1 MKRFA
6 LILAMLT
13 VLLPAACFAGPFG
26 FDYGMTK
33 EQVIAKI
40 GAKNVIKDEGFILKV
55 DAAPK
60 PDENFE
66 VFALLFSPEK
76 GLLKIIATGK
86 TLSTSGN
93 GTELRVYFGAMRDVL
108 ARKYGSPTQTA
119 DFLQPGSNLD
129 SPGAFT
135 ESLRLKQRVLACSW
149 DVTAEKRKSAG
160 AEADHMIGVILQ
172 AKALR
177 RTAGW
182 LELTYEYEGFSE
194 FYEQEVNKKT
204 EEVKKK

>member
-33 EQVIAKI
+33 DQVIAMV
-40 GAKNVIKDEGFILKV
+40 GSQNVIKNEGIFLRV
-55 DAAPK
+55 AAAPK
-60 PDENFE
+60 PDDNFE
-66 VFALLFSPEK
+66 AYSLLISPEK

-86 TLSTSGN
+86 TWETSEF
-93 GTELRVYFGAMRDVL
+93 GTELRVHFGAMRDVL
-108 ARKYGSPTQTA
+108 ARKYGPPSKSY
-119 DFLQPGSNLD
+119 DFLQPD
-129 SPGAFT
+129 SHMDAPAAFT
-135 ESLRLKQRVLACSW
+135 ESLRLKQRVLACNW
-149 DVTAEKRKSAG
+149 DVTAENRKTAG
-160 AEADHMIGVILQ
+160 AEADHLIGVILQ

-177 RTAGW
+177 RNAGW
-182 LELTYEYEGFSE
+182 LELTYEFEGFSA
-194 FYEQEVNKKT
+194 FYEELNKKT